1 MGRRMKP
8 RALGSTGI
16 DVSPLGLGTV
26 KIGRNE
32 QVKYPQ
38 GFAIPD
44 DVRVVDLLSLAWEL
58 GINFIDTAPAYGSS
72 EQRLGQLL
80 PHRADW
86 VIMTKVGEIFEQG
99 QSRFDFSAQH
109 TRKSVENSLK
119 KLKREMIDIGLV
131 HSDGHD
137 MAIINDGAALDE
149 LDRMKQQ
156 GLIRAYGMSTK
167 TVEGGLWTVENSDV
181 VMATYNLETDAELPV
196 IERARQLNK
205 GVVIKKGLQS
215 GHADSV
221 EDAFRHVLS
230 LAGVSSMIVG
240 TIDTGHLRANVDICE
255 RVTASID

>member
-1 MGRRMKP
+1 MKP

-38 GFAIPD
+38 GFDIPD
-44 DVRVVDLLSLAWEL
+44 DARVVDLLSLAWEL

-86 VIMTKVGEIFEQG
+86 VIMTKVGEIFELG
-99 QSRFDFSAQH
+99 QSRFDFSAEH
-109 TRKSVENSLK
+109 TRKSVENSLRQ
-119 KLKREMIDIGLV
+119 LKREMIDIVLV

-137 MAIINDGAALDE
+137 MDIINDSAALDE
-149 LDRMKQQ
+149 LERMKQQ

-167 TVEGGLWTVENSDV
+167 TVEGGLWIVENSDV

-196 IERARQLNK
+196 IERARELNK

-230 LAGVSSMIVG
+230 LPGVSSMIVG
-240 TIDTGHLRANVDICE
+240 TIDTGHLRANVEICE